1 MMRHLLTAVSVLLFT
16 ATSFAAGQ
24 GLNETDANGWR
35 QGHWVI
41 TGAMK
46 STPGFKPDQT
56 VEEGDYKDNR
66 KIGIWKT
73 FYPSGTPKSEIEYKN
88 NKPNGKYTTY
98 YENGKVE
105 EDGIWKN
112 GANYGTFKRYHPNGV
127 IAQEKN
133 FNAAGKPEGKVVY
146 TYPNGKKE
154 LEFTSTAAGTEEG
167 EMVRYYP
174 NGDVKEKK
182 VFTGGKVQEGTEK
195 KFEMVNP
202 PVKIDDGIPEKVATT
217 DPNLKANEASAK
229 VKDGYNKLYDDQ
241 KRLVQD
247 GEFKGGKLL
256 NGKWYKYDKNGLL
269 LKIEIYKDGKYA
281 GDGQID
287 GF

>member
-1 MMRHLLTAVSVLLFT
+1 MMKHLLAAVGVLIFSVS
-16 ATSFAAGQ
+16 SFAAGQ

-46 STPGFKPDQT
+46 STPGFRPDQT
-56 VEEGDYKDNR
+56 VEEGDYKDN
-66 KIGIWKT
+66 KKVGMWKSYWSNGNT
-73 FYPSGTPKSEIEYKN
+73 KSEIEYKN
-88 NKPNGKYTTY
+88 NRPNGKYVTY

-105 EDGIWKN
+105 ESGTWKN
-112 GANYGTFKRYHPNGV
+112 GANLGEFKRYHPNGV

-154 LEFTSTAAGTEEG
+154 LEFTSNAQGVEQG

-182 VFTGGKVQEGTEK
+182 NFSGGKVDAGTEK
-195 KFEMVNP
+195 QFDMVNP
-202 PVKIDDGIPEKVATT
+202 PVKLEDDQPAKVATT
-217 DPNLKANEASAK
+217 DPNLKANEASTK

-247 GEFKGGKLL
+247 GEFKGGKLY

-287 GF
+287 TF